1 MPSLFLTVFVDL
13 VGFGIIVPFLPFFAE
28 SLHAAPN
35 EVTLLMTAFSLAQFV
50 AAPLWGRLS
59 DRIGRKPVLAATLLG
74 LAAAYVWLAF
84 ASSLAE
90 LFAARI
96 FAGLMAGNI
105 AVAQAAAAD
114 ISTPEQRPKAMG
126 MIGAAFGLGFLVGPA
141 LGGVLAGVK
150 VGASAIAAPAFA
162 AAALSATA
170 LIMALVLLKESRPEA
185 GAGGHGPGRI
195 QSLRETFADPG
206 LRIFIVMA
214 FLVPLAF
221 AGVESTL
228 ALWTERAFGWNA
240 EENGYFFSF
249 LGLIAVLTQGLL
261 VGVLSRRTSEARM
274 VAAGAAAGVLGLLLV
289 ALAPAF
295 WPAVIGFGLIVFG
308 VSLATPAIASLISRV
323 SAESVQG
330 TVMGASH
337 AAQALARILG
347 PAAAGTLFVG
357 IGPSGPYLFGAAL
370 MAILLLLALGRARS
384 PAGATGKMGPAR

>member
-28 SLHAAPN
+28 SLHAAPD

-59 DRIGRKPVLAATLLG
+59 DRVGRKPVLAATLFG

-84 ASSLAE
+84 AHSLAE

-105 AVAQAAAAD
+105 AVASAAAAD
-114 ISTPEQRPKAMG
+114 LSTPEGRPKAMG

-141 LGGVLAGVK
+141 LGGVLASVRISE
-150 VGASAIAAPAFA
+150 SAIAAPAFA
-162 AAALSATA
+162 AASLSALA
-170 LIMALVLLKESRPEA
+170 LLLALFLLKESHPKA
-185 GAGGHGPGRI
+185 GASGHGPGRI
-195 QSLRETFADPG
+195 QSLRETFAHPG

-221 AGVESTL
+221 AGVESTM
-228 ALWTERAFGWNA
+228 ALWTERAFGWGA
-240 EENGYFFSF
+240 QKNGYLFSF

-261 VGVLSRRTSEARM
+261 VGRLSWRTSETTL
-274 VAAGAAAGVLGLLLV
+274 VVVGAAAGVVGLLLV
-289 ALAPAF
+289 ALAPIF
-295 WPAVIGFGLIVFG
+295 WPAVVGFGLIVFG

-323 SAESVQG
+323 SASSVQG
-330 TVMGASH
+330 TVLGASH
-337 AAQALARILG
+337 AAQALARIIG
-347 PAAAGTLFVG
+347 PAAAGALFVA
-357 IGPSGPYLFGAAL
+357 IGPPGPYLFGASL
-370 MAILLLLALGRARS
+370 MAILFVLAIIRARTQP
-384 PAGATGKMGPAR
+384 PA

>member
-1 MPSLFLTVFVDL
+1 MLSLFLTVFVDL

-28 SLHAAPN
+28 SLQAAPDQ
-35 EVTLLMTAFSLAQFV
+35 VTLLMTAFSLAQFV

-59 DRIGRKPVLAATLLG
+59 DRVGRKPVLAATLCG
-74 LAAAYVWLAF
+74 LAIGYVWLAF

-114 ISTPEQRPKAMG
+114 LTTPEQRPKAMG

-141 LGGVLAGVK
+141 IGGVLAGVQ
-150 VGASAIAAPAFA
+150 VAQSAIAAPAFA
-162 AAALSATA
+162 AAALSTA
-170 LIMALVLLKESRPEA
+170 ALVLALFLLKESRPKA
-185 GAGGHGPGRI
+185 GTDKHGPGRI
-195 QSLRETFADPG
+195 QSLRDTFAKPG
-206 LRIFIVMA
+206 LRVFIMMA

-240 EENGYFFSF
+240 EQNGYFFAF

-261 VGVLSRRTSEARM
+261 VGVVSKRASEARM
-274 VAAGAAAGVLGLLLV
+274 VAAGAAAAVVGLLLV
-289 ALAPAF
+289 ALATGFAT
-295 WPAVIGFGLIVFG
+295 AVAGFGLIVFG
-308 VSLATPAIASLISRV
+308 ISLATPAIASLISRV

-347 PAAAGTLFVG
+347 PAAAGVLFVG
-357 IGPSGPYLFGAAL
+357 IGPSGPYLFGAVL
-370 MAILLLLALGRARS
+370 MAILLALALGARS
-384 PAGATGKMGPAR
+384 PVMKQQRHAEEVR

>member
-35 EVTLLMTAFSLAQFV
+35 EVTLLMTAFSFAQFV

-59 DRIGRKPVLAATLLG
+59 DRIGRKPVLAVTLLG
-74 LAAAYVWLAF
+74 LALAYVWLAF
-84 ASSLAE
+84 AQSLIE

-114 ISTPEQRPKAMG
+114 MSTPEERPKAMG

-141 LGGVLAGVK
+141 LGGVLAGVH

-170 LIMALVLLKESRPEA
+170 LAMALLLLKESHPSA
-185 GAGGHGPGRI
+185 GTSAHGPGRI

-221 AGVESTL
+221 AGVEATL

-240 EENGYFFSF
+240 EQNGYFFSF

-261 VGVLSRRTSEARM
+261 VGRLSGRVSEATM
-274 VAAGAAAGVLGLLLV
+274 VSVGAATGVAGLLVV
-289 ALAPAF
+289 ALLPFF
-295 WPAVIGFGLIVFG
+295 WPAVIGFGLVVFG

-323 SAESVQG
+323 SSASVQG

-337 AAQALARILG
+337 AAQALARIVG
-347 PAAAGTLFVG
+347 PAAAGALFVTV
-357 IGPSGPYLFGAAL
+357 GPSGPYLFGAVL
-370 MAILLLLALGRARS
+370 MALLLALAIGRAMV
-384 PAGATGKMGPAR
+384 KARAA

>member
-1 MPSLFLTVFVDL
+1 MPALFLTVFVDL

-28 SLHAAPN
+28 SLQATPD

-59 DRIGRKPVLAATLLG
+59 DRVGRKPVLAATLFG

-84 ASSLAE
+84 AGSLAE

-96 FAGLMAGNI
+96 FAGMMAGNI

-114 ISTPEQRPKAMG
+114 LSTPEQRPKAMG

-141 LGGVLAGVK
+141 LGGVLASVDLGV
-150 VGASAIAAPAFA
+150 SAIAAPAFA

-170 LIMALVLLKESRPEA
+170 LTLALLILRESRPKA
-185 GAGGHGPGRI
+185 GAGAHGPGRI

-214 FLVPLAF
+214 FLVPLSF

-240 EENGYFFSF
+240 QENGYFFSY

-261 VGVLSRRTSEARM
+261 VGTLSRRASEAKM
-274 VAAGAAAGVLGLLLV
+274 VVCGACAGVAGMLLV
-289 ALAPAF
+289 ALAPSF
-295 WPAVIGFGLIVFG
+295 WPATAGFGLVVFG
-308 VSLATPAIASLISRV
+308 VSLATPAIASLVSRV

-347 PAAAGTLFVG
+347 PAVAGMLFVV

-370 MAILLLLALGRARS
+370 MVILLALAIGRVRS
-384 PAGATGKMGPAR
+384 PATLGRKAREAQ

>member
-1 MPSLFLTVFVDL
+1 MISLFLTVFVDL

-28 SLHAAPN
+28 SLKALPDQ
-35 EVTLLMTAFSLAQFV
+35 VTLLMTAFSLAQFV

-59 DRIGRKPVLAATLLG
+59 DRVGRKPVLVLTLLG

-84 ASSLAE
+84 AQTLVE

-114 ISTPEQRPKAMG
+114 MSTPAERPKAMG

-150 VGASAIAAPAFA
+150 LGASVIAAPAFA
-162 AAALSATA
+162 AAALSTA
-170 LIMALVLLKESRPEA
+170 ALLLALALLKESRPETA
-185 GAGGHGPGRI
+185 VGGHGKGRI
-195 QSLRETFADPG
+195 ESLRETFADPG

-214 FLVPLAF
+214 FLVPLSF
-221 AGVESTL
+221 AGVESTM
-228 ALWTERAFGWNA
+228 ALWTERAFGWGA
-240 EENGYFFSF
+240 QKNGYLFSF
-249 LGLIAVLTQGLL
+249 LGLIAVLTQGAL
-261 VGVLSRRTSEARM
+261 VGRLSRRAREATL
-274 VAAGAAAGVLGLLLV
+274 VAAGAGAAVIGLLLV
-289 ALAPAF
+289 ALEPTL
-295 WPAVIGFGLIVFG
+295 WPAVTGFGLIVFG
-308 VSLATPAIASLISRV
+308 VSLATPAIASMISRV
-323 SAESVQG
+323 SASSVQG

-347 PAAAGTLFVG
+347 PAAAGALFVA

-370 MAILLLLALGRARS
+370 MAVLLALALARRRQ
-384 PAGATGKMGPAR
+384 PLA

>member
-1 MPSLFLTVFVDL
+1 MLPLFLTVFVDL

-28 SLHAAPN
+28 SLHAAPD

-59 DRIGRKPVLAATLLG
+59 DRVGRKPVLAATLCG
-74 LAAAYVWLAF
+74 LAVAYVWLAF

-90 LFAARI
+90 LFAARV

-114 ISTPEQRPKAMG
+114 LTTPEQRPKAMG

-141 LGGVLAGVK
+141 IGGVLAGVRI
-150 VGASAIAAPAFA
+150 AQSAIAAPAFA
-162 AAALSATA
+162 AASLSTA
-170 LIMALVLLKESRPEA
+170 ALVLALFLLKESRPKA
-185 GAGGHGPGRI
+185 GADKHGPGRI
-195 QSLRETFADPG
+195 QSLRETFANPG

-240 EENGYFFSF
+240 EQNGYFFAF

-261 VGVLSRRTSEARM
+261 VGILSRRTSEARM
-274 VAAGAAAGVLGLLLV
+274 VAAGAAASVVGLLLV
-289 ALAPAF
+289 ALAPGFAA
-295 WPAVIGFGLIVFG
+295 AVAGFGLIVFG
-308 VSLATPAIASLISRV
+308 ISLATPAIASLISRV

-347 PAAAGTLFVG
+347 PAAAGALFVT

-370 MAILLLLALGRARS
+370 MAILLVLAMSRARS
-384 PAGATGKMGPAR
+384 SAGVHRRAQEAR

>member
-1 MPSLFLTVFVDL
+1 MPSLFFTVFVDL
-13 VGFGIIVPFLPFFAE
+13 VGFGIIIPFLPFFAE
-28 SLHAAPN
+28 SLQAAPN

-59 DRIGRKPVLAATLLG
+59 DRIGRKPVLAATLFG

-84 ASSLAE
+84 AQSLTE

-114 ISTPEQRPKAMG
+114 LSTPEQRPKAMG

-141 LGGVLAGVK
+141 LGGVLAGVNI
-150 VGASAIAAPAFA
+150 GASAIAAPAFA
-162 AAALSATA
+162 AAALSLTA
-170 LIMALVLLKESRPEA
+170 LMMALLLLKESRPAAA
-185 GAGGHGPGRI
+185 GGGHGPGRI

-206 LRIFIVMA
+206 LRVFIVMA

-221 AGVESTL
+221 AGVEATL

-240 EENGYFFSF
+240 RENGYFFSF

-261 VGVLSRRTSEARM
+261 VGFVSRRTSEAKM
-274 VAAGAAAGVLGLLLV
+274 VASGAAAGVAGLVLV
-289 ALAPAF
+289 AVAPVF

-308 VSLATPAIASLISRV
+308 VSLATPAIASLISRI
-323 SAESVQG
+323 SADSVQG

-347 PAAAGTLFVG
+347 PAAAGALFVG
-357 IGPSGPYLFGAAL
+357 VGPSGPFLFGAGL
-370 MAILLLLALGRARS
+370 MAILLVLALGRMRS
-384 PAGATGKMGPAR
+384 PSPLSSKAGDAR